1 MAHLEAITGRYV
13 NLDIDGLSYRIYFEE
28 AGEGPPLI
36 CMHTAGADGRQWRH
50 LLNDEEITSRFR
62 VIAFDLPFHGKSTP
76 PGEWWLSQYKLTTKH
91 YAEVIRQFWQ
101 ALNLEKPILMGC
113 SMAGAIVLKLAIDH
127 LFYNIHFT
135 TSHLS
140 ITRERKSHFSQHIIT
155 PPQTNQSHHH
165 ITSQCIPQYMAI

>member
-76 PGEWWLSQYKLTTKH
+76 PGEW
-91 YAEVIRQFWQ
+91 
-101 ALNLEKPILMGC
+101 
-113 SMAGAIVLKLAIDH
+113 
-127 LFYNIHFT
+127 
-135 TSHLS
+135 
-140 ITRERKSHFSQHIIT
+140 
-155 PPQTNQSHHH
+155 
-165 ITSQCIPQYMAI
+165 